1 MGLIKAATSAIGSTM
16 HDQWKEAIRCEN
28 MTNEILM
35 EKQTTP
41 TGVITNKST
50 IIVAPGQCAII
61 YDNGKVIDA
70 TAEEGIYTFDTSSSP
85 SFFAGQFG
93 AVFKEMWQRFTYD
106 GASAKQQAVFFFNIK
121 EIVDNK
127 FGTASPIPFQDWS
140 HPIPNQMTNTITPL
154 RVQIKCF
161 GTYTFYIENPAL
173 FMSKIAGTAQI
184 YKKQQLTEQL
194 RGEVMAVFQNVVNE
208 LGDSKHKIPVLEMPS
223 QTDEIRQMM
232 DEQVFDEP
240 MRQRGIKINCF
251 AVESVTLDEE
261 SKQKIDDYELSSNS
275 YMQQGKMVGSYS
287 EAVKSAAENQAGSMN
302 GFMGIG
308 MMNMATGNVMNN
320 ATAASWQPSANSYM
334 DLQQD
339 SKKEEKVE
347 QEQKEDSWN
356 CTCGAQ
362 KQKGKFCM
370 QCGKKKPE
378 EKECP
383 TCKNKVPE
391 DAKFCS
397 RCGTKLEE

>member
-1 MGLIKAATSAIGSTM
+1 MGLIKATTSAIGSTM
-16 HDQWKEAIRCEN
+16 HDQWKEAIRCED
-28 MTNEILM
+28 MTNDILM
-35 EKQTTP
+35 VKQTTP

-106 GASAKQQAVFFFNIK
+106 GTSAKQQAVFFFNIK

-127 FGTASPIPFQDWS
+127 FGTATPIPFQDWS

-154 RVQIKCF
+154 SVQIKCY
-161 GTYTFYIENPAL
+161 GTYTFFIENPAL
-173 FMSKIAGTAQI
+173 FMSKLAGIAQI
-184 YKKQQLTEQL
+184 YKKQQLIEQL
-194 RGEVMAVFQNVVNE
+194 RSEVMAVFQNIVNE

-223 QTDEIRQMM
+223 QTDEIREMM
-232 DEQVFDEP
+232 DEKVFDEP
-240 MRQRGIKINCF
+240 MRQRGLKINCF
-251 AVESVTLDEE
+251 AIESVTLDEE
-261 SKQKIDDYELSSNS
+261 SKQKIDDYELSSNN
-275 YMQQGKMVGSYS
+275 YMQQGKMVGAYS
-287 EAVKSAAENQAGSMN
+287 EAIKSAAENQAGSMN

-308 MMNMATGNVMNN
+308 MMNMATGNIVGN
-320 ATAASWQPSANSYM
+320 ATSSSWQSTENSHR
-334 DLQQD
+334 DLQ
-339 SKKEEKVE
+339 KETKTQQPDE
-347 QEQKEDSWN
+347 WN
-356 CTCGAQ
+356 CICGAQ

-378 EKECP
+378 EKQCP
-383 TCKNKVPE
+383 ICKNKVPN

-397 RCGTKLEE
+397 HCGNQLRD